1 MKFKLKKL
9 IALGLTLAMTCSALS
24 MPAYALNVV
33 DNPEVSTDGTNSVDS
48 STFETVEITTDENG
62 NTVIGT
68 DETESETTTPTEGGE
83 ETTPPTTEGGE
94 ETTIPPTTEGGETTT
109 PPTTEGGETTT
120 PPTTEGGETT
130 TPPTTEGGEE
140 TTPPTTEGG
149 ETTTPPEVVDP
160 GFGVDP
166 VDPGFN
172 VDPEFGVPPVDP
184 NPELP
189 GLGDE
194 TTTDEFVPLPEM
206 SLMSLMTF
214 LENAPMETIKVD
226 YVGYNKEIITEK
238 EVEIGYI
245 DDVAEK
251 NFEFEGK
258 HYEFINATVND
269 VEILYVAEYTDEN
282 NVTYTYYS
290 TDGRTAV
297 LIENTDVLHFNYREY
312 YNVTLNKTGN
322 GTASCDN
329 KVYADL
335 VTTVLSVAPDKAQ
348 KVNKITVNG
357 IEQSDVSL
365 NASDYNIPITSDTTI
380 NVEFAERTEDYN
392 INIVNSDFIS
402 IDKQYTV
409 PVGGNEWKTNPVQ
422 FSIKGST
429 IDSIIVNGQN
439 IDISFDRTGILGSSI
454 TKRYN
459 IPGTYDGTQFV
470 ITYRDDSIVTTTSDT
485 NYYYKISI
493 PEVYNDMEI
502 QFGSGASTLVV
513 SNLVNTSTSQDGTIY
528 FANPETGNSLQIFEP
543 GKKITVYDVSSGNKL
558 YFYYKP
564 DIGYNSGDVTLD
576 STNIFGSTIFRL
588 EGPNNI
594 SGLPEQTSGLAEAKE
609 LGLTNYFCLVRTSAW
624 QVWSDSRISLDCKPI
639 EYKAVYNINGVSD
652 PNTYTIEEGKNRIT
666 LPITEISNDN
676 GILAGWTGPD
686 GKYYGAGSIFIIDE
700 NTVEFASG
708 NNQFVFEPVYI
719 PKNRLYSVE
728 HYWENESGEYDLHY
742 TDKNIPL
749 PESTSGT
756 TQTAIAIP
764 MDYSDEGYYFD
775 PLNTNNVRMAVVK
788 EDGTTTLKLYYKAFR
803 RVQYDYDVNGVD
815 TYATLKTKYYD
826 GNEITL
832 RTAPNSTDASGSPL
846 YFAGWAVNGDTENL
860 LKAGDVYKLSSKV
873 TKFSAVYY
881 SATELGY
888 NKGDIVGGSSG
899 KVNTTLFDTPI
910 TVELSDDGTN
920 ACVYGTT
927 NITKEEL
934 VNYSAIGF
942 VISSYNNA
950 PTTVGGFN
958 YTSDT
963 NVYGKIK
970 VNGVYNED
978 SAEGYYYGVN
988 LKRCTTSTVKDFTV
1002 TPYVTLLDGTIIYG
1016 TPSNVSF
1023 N

>member
-109 PPTTEGGETTT
+109 PPTTEGEETTT
-120 PPTTEGGETT
+120 PPTTEGG
-130 TPPTTEGGEE
+130 GM

-226 YVGYNKEIITEK
+226 YVDYVNGNSIIKK
-238 EVEIGYI
+238 EVEMGYI
-245 DDVAEK
+245 ADVAEK
-251 NFEFEGK
+251 IYESPDGK
-258 HYEFINATVND
+258 HYEFQNATVNG

-282 NVTYTYYS
+282 NFTYTYYS

-297 LIENTDVLHFNYREY
+297 LIEETDELHFNYREY

-322 GTASCDN
+322 GTATCDD
-329 KVYADL
+329 KVYVDL
-335 VTTVLSVAPDKAQ
+335 GTTVLSVVPDKAQ
-348 KVNKITVNG
+348 KVNKITVNET
-357 IEQSDVSL
+357 EQSNVSL
-365 NASDYNIPITSDTTI
+365 NAGEYNIPITGDTKI

-392 INIVNSDFIS
+392 INIVDSGFIS
-402 IDKQYTV
+402 IDKQYNI
-409 PVGGNEWKTNPVQ
+409 PVGGKEWKTNPAEFNIQ
-422 FSIKGST
+422 GST
-429 IDSIIVNGQN
+429 IDNIIVNGQN
-439 IDISFDRTGILGSSI
+439 IGISFDLNNDKDRPT
-454 TKRYN
+454 TKEYT
-459 IPGTYDGTQFV
+459 IPGTYDGTKF
-470 ITYRDDSIVTTTSDT
+470 IIKYYDNSLFGLTTGNTR
-485 NYYYKISI
+485 YYYTISI

-502 QFGSGASTLVV
+502 QFASSASTLIV

-528 FANPETGNSLQIFEP
+528 FANPEKENSLQIFEP
-543 GKKITVYDVSSGNKL
+543 GKKITVYGSSWGDKL

-564 DIGYNSGDVTLD
+564 DTGYMSGDLTLD
-576 STNIFGSTIFRL
+576 SKNDFGVTIFKLGGHSDISKASNGQPGL
-588 EGPNNI
+588 E
-594 SGLPEQTSGLAEAKE
+594 EAKAK
-609 LGLTNYFCLVRTSAW
+609 GMTHYFYLEKTFWGA
-624 QVWSDSRISLDCKPI
+624 QIWSDSKISLDCKPI
-639 EYKAVYNINGVSD
+639 EYRAVYDVAGVSD
-652 PNTYTIEEGKNRIT
+652 SNTYTIEEGKNKIT
-666 LPITEISNDN
+666 LPTKEIENDN
-676 GILAGWTGPD
+676 GILAGWIGPD
-686 GKYYGAGSIFIIDE
+686 GNYYGAGSTFKINE
-700 NTVEFASG
+700 STVDLANVS
-708 NNQFVFEPVYI
+708 NQFEFKAEYI

-728 HYWENESGEYDLHY
+728 HYWENNSGGYSLHY
-742 TDKNIPL
+742 TDKNLAL
-749 PESTSGT
+749 PESEPGKQ
-756 TQTAIAIP
+756 QTAIAIP

-775 PLNTNNVRMAVVK
+775 PSNTNNVRMAVV
-788 EDGTTTLKLYYKAFR
+788 EADGKTTLKLYYKAFR
-803 RVQYDYDVNGVD
+803 RVQYDYDVDGVD

-888 NKGDIVGGSSG
+888 ETGSDVGEKGG
-899 KVNTTLFDTPI
+899 KVNTSLFDTPI

>member
-94 ETTIPPTTEGGETTT
+94 ETT
-109 PPTTEGGETTT
+109 
-120 PPTTEGGETT
+120 

-140 TTPPTTEGG
+140 TTIPPTTEGGG
-149 ETTTPPEVVDP
+149 ETTTPPTEGGEETVTPPEGEVVDP
-160 GFGVDP
+160 DFGVDP
-166 VDPGFN
+166 VDP
-172 VDPEFGVPPVDP
+172 DFGVPPVDP

-206 SLMSLMTF
+206 SLMALMSF
-214 LENAPMETIKVD
+214 LEKQPVDTIEVD
-226 YVGYNKEIITEK
+226 YVDYVNGNSIIKK
-238 EVEIGYI
+238 EVEMGYI
-245 DDVAEK
+245 ADVAEK
-251 NFEFEGK
+251 IYESPDGK
-258 HYEFINATVND
+258 HYEFQNATVNG

-282 NVTYTYYS
+282 GVTYTYYS

-297 LIENTDVLHFNYREY
+297 LIEETDELHFNYREY

-322 GTASCDN
+322 GTATCDD
-329 KVYADL
+329 KVYVDL
-335 VTTVLSVAPDKAQ
+335 GTTVLSVVPDKAQ
-348 KVNKITVNG
+348 KVNKITVNET
-357 IEQSDVSL
+357 EQSNVSL
-365 NASDYNIPITSDTTI
+365 NAGEYNIPITGDTKI

-392 INIVNSDFIS
+392 INIVDSGFIS
-402 IDKQYTV
+402 IDKQYNI
-409 PVGGNEWKTNPVQ
+409 PVGGKEWKTNPAEFNIQ
-422 FSIKGST
+422 GST
-429 IDSIIVNGQN
+429 IDNIIINGQN
-439 IDISFDRTGILGSSI
+439 IDIKFPLNGDKIQTKTFDVPGAFEGTKIEVSYVDNSWYLPPFGWTSSGN
-454 TKRYN
+454 TR
-459 IPGTYDGTQFV
+459 
-470 ITYRDDSIVTTTSDT
+470 
-485 NYYYKISI
+485 YYYTISI

-528 FANPETGNSLQIFEP
+528 FANPETENKLQLFEP
-543 GKKITVYDVSSGNKL
+543 GKKITVYGSSWGDKL

-564 DIGYNSGDVTLD
+564 DTGYMSGDLTLD
-576 STNIFGSTIFRL
+576 SKNDFGVTIFKLGGHSDISKASNGQPGL
-588 EGPNNI
+588 E
-594 SGLPEQTSGLAEAKE
+594 EAKAK
-609 LGLTNYFCLVRTSAW
+609 GMTHYFYLEKTFWGA
-624 QVWSDSRISLDCKPI
+624 QIWSDSKISLDCKPI
-639 EYKAVYNINGVSD
+639 EYRAVYDVAGVSD
-652 PNTYTIEEGKNRIT
+652 SNTYTIEEGKNKIT
-666 LPITEISNDN
+666 LPTKEIENDN
-676 GILAGWTGPD
+676 GILAGWIGPD
-686 GKYYGAGSIFIIDE
+686 GNYYGAGSTFTINE
-700 NTVEFASG
+700 STVDLANVS
-708 NNQFVFEPVYI
+708 NQFEFKAEYI

-728 HYWENESGEYDLHY
+728 HYWENNSGGYGLHY
-742 TDKNIPL
+742 TDKNLAL
-749 PESTSGT
+749 PESEPGKQ
-756 TQTAIAIP
+756 QTAIAIP
-764 MDYSDEGYYFD
+764 INYSDEGYYFD
-775 PLNTNNVRMAVVK
+775 SQNPENIRMAVV
-788 EDGTTTLKLYYKAFR
+788 EADGKTTLKLYYKAFR
-803 RVQYDYDVNGVD
+803 RIQYDYDVNGVD
-815 TYATLKTKYYD
+815 KFVTLKTNYYD
-826 GNEITL
+826 GNDITL
-832 RTAPNSTDASGSPL
+832 RRAPNSTDSSGKPL
-846 YFAGWAVNGDTENL
+846 YFAGWAVNGNTAPENL
-860 LKAGDVYKLSSKV
+860 LKAGDTYKLSSKV

-881 SATELGY
+881 SETKSGY
-888 NKGDIVGGSSG
+888 NKGDILGGKGGEVDTS
-899 KVNTTLFDTPI
+899 LFDTPI

-934 VNYSAIGF
+934 ANYSAIGF